1 MSRPIKYQTGFILPI
16 VIAVEV
22 IFWIVGIA
30 ALLYVPRFVQHVNI
44 ERPWVLWGMLVL
56 PLMMVFYIITIRTKN
71 KNLQAFGE
79 SHLLQYIVPDISSAR
94 SLFRYLTSRMGMA
107 AVILAISGPQLGTSL
122 EEVKTEGVDVMI
134 AVDVSNSMLAQD
146 LSPNRMEVARRS
158 LEQLIDRLKSDRLG
172 IVVFAGDAYTQ
183 LPITSDHSAAKLFLS
198 SLGPSAVGT
207 QGTAI
212 GAAIRRCMDGFDMD
226 NGSSKSIVI
235 ITDGENHEDDANQAA
250 NEAAE
255 AGIVVHTIGMGSTK
269 GAPIPEMRG
278 RTVVGFKKDKEG
290 NTVVSR
296 LDQGMLEDIAAAGDG
311 VFIQATNSRAII
323 DPLIAELRGMDQT
336 EAGTFQYAGYE
347 DQFQVFLG
355 LGCMLLFLSLVI
367 SETRGRRWSTS
378 SVGA

>member
-1 MSRPIKYQTGFILPI
+1 MSSPIKYQTTLILPI

-22 IFWIVGIA
+22 IFWIVAIA
-30 ALLYVPRFVQHVNI
+30 AFLYVPRFVQNVNI

-56 PLMMVFYIITIRTKN
+56 PLMMFFYIITIRTKN
-71 KNLQAFGE
+71 KNLLRFSD
-79 SHLLQYIVPDISSAR
+79 SHLLKYIVPDISSAR
-94 SLFRYLTSRMGMA
+94 SLLRYLASRMGMA
-107 AVILAISGPQLGTSL
+107 AVILAIAGPQLGTSL

-183 LPITSDHSAAKLFLS
+183 LPITSDHSAAKLFLN

-212 GAAIRRCMDGFDMD
+212 GAAIRRCQSGFDME
-226 NGSSKSIVI
+226 NGSSKSIVV
-235 ITDGENHEDDANQAA
+235 ITDGENHEDDAEAA
-250 NEAAE
+250 ASEAAE

-278 RTVVGFKKDKEG
+278 RTIAGFKKDKEG
-290 NTVVSR
+290 NTVVSK
-296 LDQGMLEDIAAAGDG
+296 LNQGMLEDIAAAGNG
-311 VFIQATNSRAII
+311 VFIRATNSRAVI
-323 DPLIAELRGMDQT
+323 DPLVSELRGMDQI

-347 DQFQVFLG
+347 DQFQIFLG
-355 LGCMLLFLSLVI
+355 IGCLLLLFSMVI
-367 SETRGRRWSTS
+367 SENRTKRNQIDRIR
-378 SVGA
+378 A